1 MGMDFR
7 AADIRAGVDQ
17 PLHVGSRCTAQIE
30 AKGLRKE
37 EVRAI
42 AALLIPALDSS
53 ADGAGYYCQVK
64 SAVHSLL
71 VIYLGTKRITLFLGE
86 LMVSGNILVVL
97 RVLGDQRPLL
107 QQVSVLGKALPI
119 SEIPHLRHQLMLR
132 RAGKEVPD
140 LGIDVVRQVCTVNCR
155 GMVAAFLCMVGCFV
169 LRSGVLLADPLPVQ
183 KRGKW

>member
-1 MGMDFR
+1 MYCSNRGQGPEER
-7 AADIRAGVDQ
+7 R
-17 PLHVGSRCTAQIE
+17 GSRHCCPLDPSPGQQRRWSR
-30 AKGLRKE
+30 LLLSSKE
-37 EVRAI
+37 CC
-42 AALLIPALDSS
+42 ALST
-53 ADGAGYYCQVK
+53 CV
-64 SAVHSLL
+64 
-71 VIYLGTKRITLFLGE
+71 YLGTKRITLFLGE

-97 RVLGDQRPLL
+97 RVFGDQRPLL